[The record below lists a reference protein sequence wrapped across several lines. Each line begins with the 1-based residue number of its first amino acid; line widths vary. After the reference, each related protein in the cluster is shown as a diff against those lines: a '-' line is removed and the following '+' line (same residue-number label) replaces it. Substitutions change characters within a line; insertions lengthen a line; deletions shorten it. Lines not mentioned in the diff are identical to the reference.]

1 VTNVSAKISPG
12 GSSSLSVRAI
22 RDRSPHCGTGV
33 PARAW
38 TGVLARPFGVAGLKF
53 LEVCDRARPKQ
64 RPFAVAVAGDPRERF
79 LFG

>member
-22 RDRSPHCGTGV
+22 RDRSPHCG
-33 PARAW
+33 